1 MGEGRAAPG
10 HSAELREVLVWD
22 LPTRIFHWSLVL
34 LLIGSVVT
42 VNLHEMALHALC
54 GYAILTLV
62 VWRLLWGLLGSEN
75 ARFVHFVKGPR
86 GVVGHLG
93 HMLRR
98 SPDREAG
105 HNALGGWAV
114 LALLLLVGAQAVTG
128 LFANDDVLF
137 RGPLFR
143 FVGKAMS
150 DRITSW
156 HYTIKDVLIV
166 MVCLHIAAA
175 LFYRF
180 VLRHRL
186 VEAMVT
192 GRKALP
198 RDASPP
204 ALAGPLRA
212 LLLLGLSAAAVR
224 GVVTL
229 A

>member
-1 MGEGRAAPG
+1 MRDGDRLGEQPSGT
-10 HSAELREVLVWD
+10 REVLVWD

-42 VNLHEMALHALC
+42 VNLHRMQLHALF

-62 VWRLLWGLLGSEN
+62 IWRLLWGLLGSEN
-75 ARFVHFVKGPR
+75 ARFAHFVKGPGR
-86 GVVGHLG
+86 VLGHLG
-93 HMLRR
+93 HIIRR
-98 SPDREAG
+98 SPDRETS
-105 HNALGGWAV
+105 HNPLGGWAV
-114 LALLLLVGAQAVTG
+114 VVLLLLVGVQATTG

-156 HYTIKDVLIV
+156 HFAIKDVLLIAV
-166 MVCLHIAAA
+166 GLHVAAA

-180 VLRHRL
+180 ALRHRL

-192 GRKALP
+192 GRKVLP
-198 RDASPP
+198 ADAAPP
-204 ALAGPLRA
+204 VLAGLLRA
-212 LLLLGLSAAAVR
+212 LALLALSAASVR
-224 GVVTL
+224 GLVTL